1 MLSYPISQE
10 SPMHDALDAVLGS
23 LRSGFD
29 ADGFDVN
36 VESVGDDGVVVVRV
50 GHRPDACEEC
60 LIPDDML
67 GPMLTTAFQRAVPS
81 VQRVGLKHEHLA

>member
-1 MLSYPISQE
+1 MNDELE
-10 SPMHDALDAVLGS
+10 AVLGP
-23 LRSGFD
+23 LRLGFD
-29 ADGFDVN
+29 ADGFDVS

-67 GPMLTTAFQRAVPS
+67 GHAHDRMRRAVPS
-81 VQRVGLKHEHLA
+81 VQRVDLKHEHLA

>member
-1 MLSYPISQE
+1 
-10 SPMHDALDAVLGS
+10 MHDALEGVLGP
-23 LRSGFD
+23 LRTGFD
-29 ADGFDVN
+29 ADGFDVT

-81 VQRVGLKHEHLA
+81 VQRVDLKHEHLA